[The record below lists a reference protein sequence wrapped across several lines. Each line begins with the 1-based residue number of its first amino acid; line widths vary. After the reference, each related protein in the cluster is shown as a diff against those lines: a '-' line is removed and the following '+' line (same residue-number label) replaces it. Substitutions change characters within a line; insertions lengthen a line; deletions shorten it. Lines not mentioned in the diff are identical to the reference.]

1 MNSETIELTEEEK
14 KEFMKK
20 VARIAADVIMKDLL
34 TCPFV
39 KPLDKE
45 KTDEP

>member
-1 MNSETIELTEEEK
+1 MNPETIELTEEGK
-14 KEFMKK
+14 KEFIER
-20 VARIAADVIMKDLL
+20 VARLVADSIMEDLL

-45 KTDEP
+45 TTNES